1 MLHLPRS
8 LRLSRT
14 APVPRGHSPHGH
26 RQPWIHVRGLVL
38 PNYSFW
44 CWENTQTKK
53 KTKGTVAL
61 VVAKQ
66 AGFSITA
73 AGEMQKGQMVGPSI
87 SSLEDSGRHC
97 MWEAWDRERCP
108 GKSWETLRDQ
118 SWAVKSPW
126 GMGGPGGW
134 SHLSHPGWV
143 QGPFP
148 QSSCYLGYTHF
159 SGACGRAS
167 MHSPCV
173 LDKSSLRHPQG
184 QKGWTLSFHWSFIG
198 NKSHIQVTKNSSQA
212 FWMSHL

>member
-1 MLHLPRS
+1 MLRLPRS
-8 LRLSRT
+8 LRLSRA

-26 RQPWIHVRGLVL
+26 RQPWIHVLGLVL

-53 KTKGTVAL
+53 KAKGTVAL

-73 AGEMQKGQMVGPSI
+73 AGEMQKGQMVRPSI
-87 SSLEDSGRHC
+87 CSLEDSGRHC
-97 MWEAWDRERCP
+97 MWEAGGPRPPPREVMR
-108 GKSWETLRDQ
+108 GTLRDQ
-118 SWAVKSPW
+118 SWAVKPPW

-134 SHLSHPGWV
+134 SRLSHPGWV

-148 QSSCYLGYTHF
+148 QCSCYLGYPHF

-167 MHSPCV
+167 MHSPSV
-173 LDKSSLRHPQG
+173 LDKSSLMHPQG
-184 QKGWTLSFHWSFIG
+184 QKGRTLSFH
-198 NKSHIQVTKNSSQA
+198 
-212 FWMSHL
+212 